1 MTSSPYLYLASVI
14 IAIFMAI
21 YQHSIDIVKFPL
33 SDEDAIFVND
43 SAIKRVDYL
52 TAITMINDENKRPMN
67 AIDYQLIVD
76 RLIEEELLFQYGLS
90 ENYIFHPEISQ
101 IIVNNILETI
111 SVQHTSQQYS
121 DEHLY
126 PIYLSKIK
134 TNIDFQT
141 NGKDPSFEEVRDQL
155 SDALREV
162 DRNKAIHE
170 YILWLRQR
178 ADISSYNSVNET
190 NLIKGVGKHE

>member
-1 MTSSPYLYLASVI
+1 MTKSPYLYLTSVI
-14 IAIFMAI
+14 IATFMAI
-21 YQHSIDIVKFPL
+21 YQHSIDFVKFTL
-33 SDEDAIFVND
+33 SNEDAIFVND

-52 TAITMINDENKRPMN
+52 TAITMINDEKKRSIKT
-67 AIDYQLIVD
+67 IDYQLIVD

-101 IIVNNILETI
+101 IIVNNLLETI

-126 PIYLSKIK
+126 PIYLNKIK

-141 NGKDPSFEEVRDQL
+141 NGKNPSFEEVRDQL
-155 SDALREV
+155 SDALREI
-162 DRNKAIHE
+162 DRNKAIYE

-178 ADISSYNSVNET
+178 ADISSKNSINEI
-190 NLIKGVGKHE
+190 NIIKGVEKGE